1 MDIRLPI
8 ARDMKIS
15 NFSGNTISAYSSYMQ
30 NTMVDKIDSDTGERM
45 IVTQRPA
52 IDMVEDAST
61 TVAKVMGRGIYYWDV
76 NSSDYFINED
86 TVYKAGYTNSIGT
99 ITTGVD
105 RCYFFE
111 VGTRLVIVDPENN
124 EVWTI
129 TSGDV
134 LAQVTD
140 ADLPSTIV
148 GGGAVLDGYLF
159 LMDDN
164 GTIHQSDLDNATSW
178 DALNIIEAEREPDK
192 GTFLGR
198 HQDHLVAFGKSTIE
212 FFYNAAN
219 PKGSVLSRRQD
230 VFYNIGC
237 PHEQGVWEDGDVV
250 YFLGRTQRGDYG
262 IYEIDN
268 FQAKPISNPEFNSYL
283 TSVYAD
289 SISLPLLAGFA
300 GRGHNFMALTIHTTS
315 SAIAPIY
322 TFVYDRNTGIWGPWV
337 SNLTELS
344 SLAGFPVMS
353 WTNSSA
359 SRFGSGIL
367 TNGDLLTLKGTF
379 DPTDSFLVTYYVEN
393 QDDYVATGYMEA
405 IGSDNTDNIDVI
417 CRMGHLDSNSN
428 KNKFCHGLEVV
439 ADYTSAAQT
448 LTLKWSDTDHT
459 TFTSTRTMDMIKR
472 NKLSRL
478 GMYNRRTY
486 QLEYS
491 GSETIRLEALEY
503 NITAGII

>member
-15 NFSGNTISAYSSYMQ
+15 NFSGADPEYSSYMQ
-30 NTMVDKIDSDTGERM
+30 NIIVDKIDSDTGERV

-61 TVAKVMGRGIYYWDV
+61 TVSKVMGRGIYYWDV
-76 NSSDYFINED
+76 TSADYFINED
-86 TVYKAGYTNSIGT
+86 TVYKAGYTNIVGT

-111 VGTRLVIVDPENN
+111 VGARLVIIDPENN

-129 TSGDV
+129 TSGDN
-134 LAQVTD
+134 LTQVTD
-140 ADLPSTIV
+140 GDLPSTIV
-148 GGGAVLDGYLF
+148 GGGAVLDGFLF
-159 LMDDN
+159 LLDEI
-164 GTIHQSDLDNATSW
+164 GTIHQSDLDDATAW
-178 DALNIIEAEREPDK
+178 DALNIIEAEREPDS

-198 HQDHLVAFGKSTIE
+198 HQDHLVAFGTSTIE

-219 PKGSVLSRRQD
+219 PVGSVLSRRQD
-230 VFYNIGC
+230 IFYNIGC

-262 IYEIDN
+262 IYEIDS
-268 FQAKPISNPEFNSYL
+268 FQTKPISSPEFNSYL
-283 TSVYAD
+283 TSVYAN
-289 SISLPLLAGFA
+289 SVSLPLLAGFA
-300 GRGHNFMALTIHTTS
+300 GRGHSFMALTIHTTA
-315 SAIAPIY
+315 SAIAPVH
-322 TFVYDRNTGIWGPWV
+322 TFVYDRNTGLWGPWL
-337 SNLTELS
+337 SNLTELAA
-344 SLAGFPVMS
+344 LAGFPVMS

-367 TNGDLLTLKGTF
+367 TNGDLITLKGTF
-379 DPTDSFLVTYYVEN
+379 DPVDSFLITYYVEN
-393 QDDYVATGYMEA
+393 QDAYVVTDYMEA
-405 IGSDNTDNIDVI
+405 IGSDTTDNIDVV

-428 KNKFCHGLEVV
+428 KNKFAHSLEVV
-439 ADYTSAAQT
+439 ADYTSASQT

-459 TFTSTRTMDMIKR
+459 TFTSTRTMDMLSR

-503 NITAGII
+503 SLTSGVV